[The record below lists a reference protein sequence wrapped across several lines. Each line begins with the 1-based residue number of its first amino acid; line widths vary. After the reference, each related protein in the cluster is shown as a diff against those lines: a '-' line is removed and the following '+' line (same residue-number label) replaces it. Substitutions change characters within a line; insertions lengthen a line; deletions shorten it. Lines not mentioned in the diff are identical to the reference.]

1 MKAYSQD
8 LREKI
13 VAALSAGELTQGA
26 IAATFRVSVSFI
38 EKLWRRQRETGQCAA
53 LPHGGGRSRTLQPA
67 QDTLRQAVREQ
78 PDRTLQELC
87 TYVHQHDGRQA
98 NASMMWRE
106 LQTLNLPRKKSL

>member
-13 VAALSAGELTQGA
+13 VAALSAGELTQAEMA
-26 IAATFRVSVSFI
+26 IVFNVSVSFI
-38 EKLWRRQRETGQCAA
+38 EKLGRRQRETGQCAA

-87 TYVHQHDGRQA
+87 TYVHQRNGLHA

-106 LQTLNLPRKKSL
+106 LQALNLPRKKSL